1 MNVFSV
7 VLEPTIGGWVGEFFD
22 DGSKFFGRFEFSN
35 DLVSDDKRLGWLL
48 GEILP
53 ELGVLVHSVGI
64 GSEIVFESEAKLIDE
79 YDGRFEGWKLDGGL
93 GWVGLRLGGVGFMWA
108 GGGGL
113 ITHHDE

>member
-7 VLEPTIGGWVGEFFD
+7 VFEPTIGGWVGEFFD
-22 DGSKFFGRFEFSN
+22 DGSKFFGRFEFGDN
-35 DLVSDDKRLGWLL
+35 LVSDDKRLGWLF

-64 GSEIVFESEAKLIDE
+64 GSEIVFESEAKLIDR

-93 GWVGLRLGGVGFMWA
+93 GRLGLGGVGFLWDGA
-108 GGGGL
+108 GGL
-113 ITHHDE
+113 IARPDD

>member
-22 DGSKFFGRFEFSN
+22 DGSKFFGRFEFGDN
-35 DLVSDDKRLGWLL
+35 LVSDDKRLGWLF

-64 GSEIVFESEAKLIDE
+64 GSEIVFESEAKLIDG

-93 GWVGLRLGGVGFMWA
+93 GRLGLGGVGFLWA

-113 ITHHDE
+113 IARQDE

>member
-35 DLVSDDKRLGWLL
+35 DLVSDDKRLGWLF

-64 GSEIVFESEAKLIDE
+64 GSEIVFESESKLIDGN
-79 YDGRFEGWKLDGGL
+79 DGCFEGWKLDGGL
-93 GWVGLRLGGVGFMWA
+93 GGLSLGGVGFLWA

-113 ITHHDE
+113 IARQDE